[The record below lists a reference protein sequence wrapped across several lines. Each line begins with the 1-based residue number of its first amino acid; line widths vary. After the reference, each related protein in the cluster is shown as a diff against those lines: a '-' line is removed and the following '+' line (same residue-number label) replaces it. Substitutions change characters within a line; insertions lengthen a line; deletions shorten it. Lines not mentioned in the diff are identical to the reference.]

1 MADQRPVLAMV
12 LKGYPRISETFISN
26 EIRLLE
32 EMGLRIRIISMRRP
46 RESFAHASVSRIT
59 AEVVYLPEMLSGHW
73 GEFLRRNLRQLRARP
88 AAYLKA
94 TARMLRQLIKTRRS
108 ASLKHL
114 LQAGYLLQ
122 DPKSDPPAAHFHAHF
137 AHSPGSVARYAAMLT
152 GLPFSFTGHA
162 KDVYTQ
168 NPASLAEKLRHAAF
182 AVTCTGHNRE
192 YLERLAAGRTP
203 VHLVYHGIDL
213 SLFTPG
219 PPPPLVSP
227 FRILTVA
234 RLTAKKGLPTVIR
247 ALGLL
252 AGQGL
257 DFTFD
262 LIGEGEDRQKLEALA
277 GYSGLATR
285 VRFHGAMP
293 HEQVLDFYRT
303 AHVFVLG
310 CQVLPNGDRDGIP
323 NVLVEAMAMGV
334 PVAATHVSA
343 IPELVEEGKTGLLV
357 PPGDPEALAR
367 AVSRLLT
374 DSGLRDRIIPAGRD
388 KVRADFDNVVHTARL
403 ADIFREGAGN
413 PPGMFAAAGSDA
425 GGATRP

>member
-1 MADQRPVLAMV
+1 MADTRPVLAMV

-46 RESFAHASVSRIT
+46 RESFAHASVARIK
-59 AEVVYLPEMLSGHW
+59 ADVVYLPETLSGNW
-73 GEFLRRNLRQLRARP
+73 GEFLRRNLRQFRQRPGAYLRAM
-88 AAYLKA
+88 
-94 TARMLRQLIKTRRS
+94 ARMLRQLVKTRRS

-168 NPASLAEKLRHAAF
+168 KSAALTEKLRHAAF
-182 AVTCTGHNRE
+182 AVTCTGHNRD

-213 SLFTPG
+213 SLFSPG
-219 PPPPLVSP
+219 PPPPLEP
-227 FRILTVA
+227 PLRILTVA

-252 AGQGL
+252 AEKGL

-262 LIGEGEDRQKLEALA
+262 IVGEGEDRHKLEALA
-277 GYSGLATR
+277 GYSGISTR
-285 VRFHGAMP
+285 VRFHGALP
-293 HEQVLDFYRT
+293 HERVLDFYRA

-310 CQVLPNGDRDGIP
+310 CQVLENGDRDGIP
-323 NVLVEAMAMGV
+323 NVLVEGMAMGV
-334 PVAATHVSA
+334 PVVATTVSA
-343 IPELVEEGKTGLLV
+343 IPELVTEGETGLLV
-357 PPGDPEALAR
+357 QPGDPEALAL
-367 AVSRLLT
+367 AVHRLLT
-374 DSGLRDRIIPAGRD
+374 EPDLRARIIPAAMAR
-388 KVRADFDNVVHTARL
+388 VRRDFDNTAHTARL
-403 ADIFREGAGN
+403 AGIFREWAGS
-413 PPGMFAAAGSDA
+413 PPGRFNGQ
-425 GGATRP
+425 GPGTP

>member
-1 MADQRPVLAMV
+1 MADTRPVLAMV

-32 EMGLRIRIISMRRP
+32 EMGLRIRIISMRKP
-46 RESFAHASVSRIT
+46 RESFAHASVSRIK

-73 GEFLRRNLRQLRARP
+73 GEFLRRNLRQLREKP
-88 AAYLKA
+88 LAYLNA
-94 TARMLRQLIKTRRS
+94 AARMLRQVARTRRS

-152 GLPFSFTGHA
+152 GLPYSFTGHA

-168 NPASLAEKLRHAAF
+168 HPASLAEKLAHAAF
-182 AVTCTGHNRE
+182 AVTCTGHNRD

-213 SLFTPG
+213 SLFSPG
-219 PPPPLVSP
+219 PPPSLEPP
-227 FRILTVA
+227 FRIVSVA

-247 ALGLL
+247 ALAILNE
-252 AGQGL
+252 QGL

-262 LIGEGEDRQKLEALA
+262 LIGEGEDRQRLEALA
-277 GYSGLATR
+277 GYSGIATK

-293 HEQVLDFYRT
+293 HERVLDFYRA

-310 CQVLPNGDRDGIP
+310 CQVLQNGDRDGIP

-334 PVAATHVSA
+334 PVAATSVSA
-343 IPELVEEGKTGLLV
+343 VPELVADGETGLLV
-357 PPGDPEALAR
+357 PPADPEALAG
-367 AVSRLLT
+367 AVYRLLT
-374 DSGLRDRIIPAGRD
+374 DAELRARIIPAAQAKVGR
-388 KVRADFDNVVHTARL
+388 DFDNTVHTARL
-403 ADIFREGAGN
+403 ADIFREKAGS
-413 PPGMFAAAGSDA
+413 PPGLFADA
-425 GGATRP
+425 WPDGEAPRP